1 MSGDLITLLIFLLIV
16 AAFVNGDFAITVA
29 YLFIGAFLVGR
40 LWVRQNSR
48 SIRYER
54 SLDHHAFWGEYIPV
68 RLAIKNP
75 TLLPVP
81 WLHIYESLPVDL
93 IASKPVRQV
102 LSLGP
107 RGHTELEYRLHARKR
122 GYYPIGPLF
131 TSHGDMIGLFDAN
144 QGQAPADHLTV
155 YPRIIPLTRLSLPS
169 RSPQGTLRH
178 TQPIFEDP
186 TRVLSK
192 RDYLP
197 GDSLRRVDWKTSAA
211 AGRLQVKQ
219 FEPSIALEVALFLN
233 LNSQEYVM
241 QSRIDSTELAIVIAA
256 SIANWVTAQ
265 NQSIGLVTNGISVA
279 DDAPIQPIP
288 PRKGR
293 AHLMRILENLAQ
305 AQARDTTPL
314 CELLQKQGPALSWGT
329 TLVVITGQ
337 ADDALFDEIFQV
349 RRRGQNA
356 VLIIAG
362 RAANVHAMQQRAGF
376 FKLPF
381 YAFQD
386 EDDLDLWRR

>member
-1 MSGDLITLLIFLLIV
+1 MSGDLIVLLIFLLIV

-40 LWVRQNSR
+40 LWVRQN
-48 SIRYER
+48 IRYLR
-54 SLDHHAFWGEYIPV
+54 HVRDLDRHAFWGEIVPV
-68 RLAIKNP
+68 RLMIKNLS
-75 TLLPVP
+75 LLPVP

-93 IASKPVRQV
+93 AASKPVRQV

-107 RGHTELEYRLHARKR
+107 REQVNIEYKLHARKR

-131 TSHGDMIGLFDAN
+131 TSQGDLLGLFDEQKGEAS
-144 QGQAPADHLTV
+144 PDYLTV
-155 YPRIIPLTRLSLPS
+155 YPRIIPLTKLKLPS

-178 TQPIFEDP
+178 TQPLFEDP

-192 RDYLP
+192 RDYVY
-197 GDSLRRVDWKTSAA
+197 GDSLRRVDWKASAA

-233 LNSQEYVM
+233 LNAAEYM
-241 QSRIDSTELAIVIAA
+241 LQSRIDSTELAIVIAA
-256 SIANWVTAQ
+256 SLANWVTAQ
-265 NQSIGLVTNGISVA
+265 KQSIGLVTNGVSVVDEA
-279 DDAPIQPIP
+279 AVQPIL

-293 AHLMRILENLAQ
+293 AHLMRILETLAQ
-305 AQARDTTPL
+305 AQMRDAAPL
-314 CELLQKQGPALSWGT
+314 VELLQKQGPSLSWGT
-329 TLVVITGQ
+329 TIVVITGQ
-337 ADDALFDEIFQV
+337 ADEALFDEIFQA

-362 RAANVHAMQQRAGF
+362 RAANVQTMQQRAEF
-376 FKLPF
+376 FNLPF

-386 EDDLDLWRR
+386 EDDLDIWRR